1 MLEASMSSE
10 HLSPAALESLGD
22 EIATFAA
29 RIDVAE
35 HALLTRLRLF
45 DAQEGWGRC
54 GAVSCAQWLSWRTGI
69 GAKAAREKVRVARA
83 LGGLP
88 KVDALFARGEL
99 SYSKVRAITR
109 VATTE
114 TEQHFIDIAV
124 HATASQIERLARA
137 YRRVHSGRGE
147 AGEPPLDQRRFMRR
161 VETWSGMVRLEIQL
175 PPEEAAVVWS
185 AVTSALDGDGASTSA
200 GASGGAGEDAC
211 GGASDAAS
219 KEASGGASEAAAA
232 GKEASAEA
240 PGVTDQKASA
250 EASAEALPQAWRP
263 APTRLS
269 KQLWGDSPPE
279 PLARAGLPTAT
290 TTPATPRANP
300 NEKTLEEHRADALVD
315 LCRAYLQHRPRSL
328 GSPYELVVL
337 TTPALLE
344 QDGGQLGGFLPD
356 GTPIPLHVARMLASD
371 GGRVDVVMGERGELL
386 DVGRRTRAIPSAISR
401 ALWLRD
407 GGCRV
412 PGCGR
417 RRHLHAHHI
426 RGWAEGGPTRLSNLV
441 LTCSSHHRMIH
452 EGRLRAEVHEGM
464 IVFIDQDGRE
474 LPNVPPTAKGW
485 DLEELDLF
493 LREIDVHVDEYTALG
508 KWDGTQVDIGEVL
521 DWVLIAEQGGSPA
534 PGISRAA

>member
-1 MLEASMSSE
+1 MVESAVSPE
-10 HLSPAALESLGD
+10 RLSPAALESLGD

-54 GAVSCAQWLSWRTGI
+54 GAISCAQWLSWRTGI
-69 GAKAAREKVRVARA
+69 GPKAAREKVRVARA

-88 KVDALFARGEL
+88 KLDALFACGEL

-109 VATTE
+109 VATAQ

-124 HATASQIERLARA
+124 HATAAQIERLARA
-137 YRRVHSGRGE
+137 YRRVHSEQGD
-147 AGEPPLDQRRFMRR
+147 GEPPLDQGRFMRR
-161 VETWSGMVRLEIQL
+161 TETWSGMVRLEIQL
-175 PPEEAAVVWS
+175 PPEEAALVWS
-185 AVTSALDGDGASTSA
+185 AVMSALDGEGASA
-200 GASGGAGEDAC
+200 DASGVADSAGEDA
-211 GGASDAAS
+211 
-219 KEASGGASEAAAA
+219 
-232 GKEASAEA
+232 SAEA
-240 PGVTDQKASA
+240 SDVAAPVGEEASA
-250 EASAEALPQAWRP
+250 EASAPPWQP
-263 APTRLS
+263 NPTRLA
-269 KQLWGDSPPE
+269 KQLWGDSPPQ
-279 PLARAGLPTAT
+279 PSTFAGLPRPAN
-290 TTPATPRANP
+290 TPTDTNDS
-300 NEKTLEEHRADALVD
+300 TLEAGRADALVD
-315 LCRAYLQHRPRSL
+315 LARAYLQHRPRTL
-328 GSPYELVVL
+328 GSGYELVVV

-344 QDGGQLGGFLPD
+344 SNAGQLGGFLPD

-371 GGRVDVVMGERGELL
+371 GARVDVAMGERGELL

-426 RGWAEGGPTRLSNLV
+426 HGWAEGGPTRLSNLV

-452 EGRLRAEVHEGM
+452 EGRLRTEVREGR
-464 IVFIDQDGRE
+464 IVFVDQDERE

-485 DLEELDLF
+485 DLEELELY
-493 LREIDVHVDEYTALG
+493 LREVDVHVDEYTAAG
-508 KWDGTQVDIGEVL
+508 QWDGSSVDLGEVL
-521 DWVLIAEQGGSPA
+521 DWVLLAEQDRSPA
-534 PGISRAA
+534 PSRAA